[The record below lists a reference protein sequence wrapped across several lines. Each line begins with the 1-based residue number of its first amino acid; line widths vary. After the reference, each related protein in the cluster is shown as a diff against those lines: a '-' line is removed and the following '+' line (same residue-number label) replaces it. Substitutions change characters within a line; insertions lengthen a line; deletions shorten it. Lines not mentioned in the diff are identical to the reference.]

1 MNRPA
6 LSINPDRLIERL
18 NRLGEKGALSGGGC
32 CRLALSD
39 EDRQGR
45 DLVVGWMR
53 ELGLKVSIDGIGN
66 VMGLRPGSEDG
77 PPVMVGSHIDTVRT
91 GGLYD
96 GCLGVLGGLEVVET
110 LNETGITTKRPLAVT
125 FFTNEEGARFA
136 PDMMGSAVHQGF
148 LDLDK
153 ALGLTSIEGDRVGD
167 ALEQIGYRGDAET
180 GQLRAHCYIELHIE
194 QGPVLDAA
202 GITIGVVEKVQ
213 GISWSELTI
222 EGVSNHAGTTPMALR
237 CDAGVVAS
245 RVAVEA
251 REMAEQM
258 GGDQVATVGVT
269 ELEPNQVNVIPRR
282 AVMTVDLRNT
292 DERLLKDA
300 ESHLFAF
307 AESAAQEEGAVL
319 EKRTLARFEPVL
331 FNQQMVDAVERNA
344 KQLGYSTR
352 RLPSG
357 AGHDAQMVAPNCP
370 TAMIFVPSKDGI
382 SHNIEE
388 FTTPED
394 IEAGANVL
402 LHVVLDKAGGGQ

>member
-45 DLVVGWMR
+45 DLVVGWMK

-194 QGPVLDAA
+194 QGPVLDTE

-251 REMAEQM
+251 REMAERM
-258 GGDQVATVGVT
+258 GGDQVATVGVI

-292 DERLLKDA
+292 DERLLQDA
-300 ESHLFAF
+300 ESHLFSF
-307 AESAAQEEGAVL
+307 AESAAQEEGAAL

-331 FNQQMVDAVERNA
+331 FDQQMVDTVERNA

-402 LHVVLDKAGGGQ
+402 LHVVLEKAGGGQ

>member
-222 EGVSNHAGTTPMALR
+222 EGVSNHAGTTPMQLR

-251 REMAEQM
+251 REMAERM
-258 GGDQVATVGVT
+258 GGDQVATVGVI

-402 LHVVLDKAGGGQ
+402 LHVVLEKAGGGQ

>member
-45 DLVVGWMR
+45 DLVVGWMK

-251 REMAEQM
+251 REMAERM
-258 GGDQVATVGVT
+258 GGDQVATVGVI

-292 DERLLKDA
+292 DERLLQDA
-300 ESHLFAF
+300 ESHLFSF
-307 AESAAQEEGAVL
+307 AESAAQEEGAAL

-402 LHVVLDKAGGGQ
+402 LHVVLEKAGGGQ

>member
-251 REMAEQM
+251 REMAERM
-258 GGDQVATVGVT
+258 GGDQVATVGVI

-292 DERLLKDA
+292 DERLLQDA